1 MENNNKI
8 EIIGKNGQK
17 IKITEAEQERRNKIK
32 KVNDELKKINVEK
45 SKIINEKEIWKYFF
59 EKPKKIITNICMKCL
74 NFLSI

>member
-32 KVNDELKKINVEK
+32 KVNDELKKLMWRK
-45 SKIINEKEIWKYFF
+45 AK
-59 EKPKKIITNICMKCL
+59 L
-74 NFLSI
+74 